1 MELLDPRKTLAALR
15 SQFPAALLKK
25 AVVVGSLAAALSF
38 RSRLKSR
45 GITTKDAD
53 LLIQSTGGTAQARR
67 LMESLLTRG
76 WTRSAWPGKE
86 CFPMAPGTPP
96 ERCRAIRLL
105 PPKSGEYYLEVLGL
119 PTLDQSRPLVWKAVE
134 ARDGRYALPCFRFMG
149 LGVEGAPA
157 HESGFRHAAPAM
169 MALAN
174 LLSHPDLGTQRVK
187 DETGKPREL
196 RAAKDLG
203 RALSLWFLSNEEE
216 RKTWAGLWIRGL
228 RRRFP
233 RTWKTL
239 APGRGLRALTSD
251 RAALI
256 EAHRLSVRGL
266 LDGFDVRPEE
276 MRVLAEELLDG
287 PVKATASASGG

>member
-1 MELLDPRKTLAALR
+1 MELLDPRKTLAGLK
-15 SQFPAALLKK
+15 SQFPPALLKK
-25 AVVVGSLAAALSF
+25 AIVVGSLAAALSF

-45 GITTKDAD
+45 GVTTKDAD

-67 LMESLLTRG
+67 LMESLLALG

-86 CFPMAPGTPP
+86 CFPMNRRTPA

-105 PPKSGEYYLEVLGL
+105 PPRSGEFYLEVLGL
-119 PTLDQSRPLVWKAVE
+119 PTLDQSRPLVWKAVD
-134 ARDGRYALPCFRFMG
+134 ARDGRYAVPCFRFMG
-149 LGVEGAPA
+149 LGVEGAVP

-174 LLSHPDLGTQRVK
+174 LLSHPGLGTQRVK

-203 RALSLWFLSNEEE
+203 RALSLWFLSREEE
-216 RKTWAGLWIRGL
+216 RKAWAGLWIRGL

-233 RTWKTL
+233 RTWRTL
-239 APGRGLRALTSD
+239 PLSSGLRALTSD
-251 RAALI
+251 RAALT
-256 EAHRLSVRGL
+256 EAHRLCVRGL
-266 LDGFDVRPEE
+266 LDGFDLHPDQL
-276 MRVLAEELLDG
+276 RVLSEELLDG
-287 PVKATASASGG
+287 PIRACASAR